1 MERHAQTKGERRESK
16 RRKRRKMGVSG
27 SSVRR
32 LQEVIL
38 KKSRNASSRRK

>member
-1 MERHAQTKGERRESK
+1 MEQHIQTKGERRESK

-32 LQEVIL
+32 LQEMIL
-38 KKSRNASSRRK
+38 KKSRDASRQRK